1 MSSVWQGRSSRGKK
15 EARNCWCHR
24 KSAAVGFT
32 APARAKASRCS
43 RLHTSLA
50 EAPTPL
56 GEAPQDHLHS
66 RINTSSGLSR
76 GCWAGTTTPA
86 LLALL
91 EKVC

>member
-15 EARNCWCHR
+15 EARNRWCHH
-24 KSAAVGFT
+24 KSAAVRFT
-32 APARAKASRCS
+32 APARAKASQC
-43 RLHTSLA
+43 LHTSLA
-50 EAPTPL
+50 EAPTPV

-66 RINTSSGLSR
+66 RIDTLSGLGR

-86 LLALL
+86 LLALQ